1 MKPTHF
7 LACRHNNATHI
18 SVLLLCL
25 ITVLLGS
32 CAPAFFYGHADR
44 LVLWK
49 LDEYVDLTSNQKVF
63 VRARLRELLAQHRN
77 DALPRYERFL
87 IEIKEK
93 FTNGLDRQE
102 VDWIFSTYQHLR
114 VDLFGRIV
122 ADGGTVLSSLSD
134 QQVRYLQTRLQRD
147 HEKVIHRLQEDSE
160 SRRSTRAS
168 TTVDWL
174 KDWLGTLT
182 KAQQL
187 RIKELSMALPDI
199 TASWTDYQRL
209 RQQKLIQVLQYKR
222 DARVLSRYLENWLVY
237 SERRLSAEYQYAL
250 DLMQASVKD
259 MVLAIDSLITIQ
271 QRAHALTKLQQ
282 LIDEVHALSAS

>member
-1 MKPTHF
+1 MKPTHSV
-7 LACRHNNATHI
+7 ACRPNNATHI
-18 SVLLLCL
+18 SVLLVCL

-32 CAPAFFYGHADR
+32 CAPAFFYRHADR

-49 LDEYVDLTSNQKVF
+49 IDEYVDLTSNQKVF

-93 FTNGLDRQE
+93 ITDGLDRQE
-102 VDWIFSTYQHLR
+102 VDWIFSTYQQLR
-114 VDLFGRIV
+114 ADLFGRIV
-122 ADGGTVLSSLSD
+122 ADGVIVLSSLSD
-134 QQVRYLQTRLQRD
+134 QQVRYLETKLQRD
-147 HEKVIHRLQEDSE
+147 HEKAIRRLQEDSQ

-168 TTVDWL
+168 TTLDWL
-174 KDWLGTLT
+174 KDWLGALT

-209 RQQKLIQVLQYKR
+209 RQQELIQVLQSTR
-222 DARVLSRYLENWLVY
+222 DARLLSHYLENWLVHW
-237 SERRLSAEYQYAL
+237 ERTLPPDYQHAF
-250 DLMQASVKD
+250 DLMQTSVKD
-259 MVLAIDSLITIQ
+259 MVLAIDSMATPQ

-282 LIDEVHALSAS
+282 LIDEVHALGAA